1 MDENQRRA
9 ERRAAQDRFLSVQQR
24 QFDGH
29 VAENT
34 DKRGGWRG
42 MKYERAQFT
51 VVTASPAYRDGWDR
65 IFGTPRS
72 ESVDLDSNR
81 PMDGKEVHLEPDYLL
96 RRC

>member
-1 MDENQRRA
+1 MDEDTRRA
-9 ERRAAQDRFLSVQQR
+9 ERRAAQDRFLTAQQH

-34 DKRGGWRG
+34 DKRGGWKG

-51 VVTASPAYRDGWDR
+51 VVTASPAYREGWDR

-72 ESVDLDSNR
+72 NRDLDSNPR
-81 PMDGKEVHLEPDYLL
+81 LEGKEVDLESNYLL
-96 RRC
+96 